1 MSFCD
6 LVRDPVSVAD
16 VLSRVGHHGAGAVD
30 LFIGVVRD
38 HNDGRAVTELH
49 YSAYES
55 MARRTM
61 QRIADGVEAEF
72 PGVRVAA
79 IHRLGALHV
88 GDAAVVCAASAVHRG
103 EAFAACRA
111 LIDRIK
117 ADVPIWKKEHGP
129 DGVAWVGWVD
139 ARCRGDAHRHPA
151 PPER

>member
-6 LVRDPVSVAD
+6 LRTAPLSVNE
-16 VLSRVGHHGAGAVD
+16 VLGLVGHDAAGAVD

-38 HNDGRAVTELH
+38 HSEGRAVSELH

-79 IHRLGALHV
+79 VHRLGALHV
-88 GDAAVVCAASAVHRG
+88 GDAAIVCAASAVHRG

-117 ADVPIWKKEHGP
+117 AEVPIWKREHGP
-129 DGVAWVGWVD
+129 DGAAWVGWVD
-139 ARCRGDAHRHPA
+139 ARCHGDAHGHRA
-151 PPER
+151 PPEP